1 MFAEAIKAFMVLC
14 FVLGFVLALG
24 FILFFSK
31 QPEPVEECYP
41 APAPPEAPA
50 KAIDITTLKV
60 ITL

>member
-31 QPEPVEECYP
+31 QPEPVEDCYP
-41 APAPPEAPA
+41 APAPPEAQGISIP
-50 KAIDITTLKV
+50 TLKV